1 MLIFQKAEMKLKR
14 MVIVKTMTLKIPM
27 TPGIKILL
35 EEVEIVKF
43 ILTPTTKQQLTA
55 IVIKKKLLLKLLMV
69 R

>member
-14 MVIVKTMTLKIPM
+14 MVIKRTMKIQM

-35 EEVEIVKF
+35 EVEIVKF
-43 ILTPTTKQQLTA
+43 ILTPITKQLTA
-55 IVIKKKLLLKLLMV
+55 IVIKKKLPKLLMV

>member
-14 MVIVKTMTLKIPM
+14 MVIKRRTMKIQM

-35 EEVEIVKF
+35 EVEIVKF
-43 ILTPTTKQQLTA
+43 ILTPITKQLMA
-55 IVIKKKLLLKLLMV
+55 IVIKKKLPKLLMV